1 MSVNLSGVGP
11 GGEAG
16 QGIESLEESAD
27 DLVGVFLGA
36 QAIELRQHLRER
48 FLDLADGALRIVLT
62 MRIEAPL
69 ALHELFAVEV
79 GQGLKKDR
87 LCLWTRVGE
96 KA

>member
-1 MSVNLSGVGP
+1 MNLSRVRP
-11 GGEAG
+11 GGKAG
-16 QGIESLEESAD
+16 QGIESLEEGAH

-36 QAIELRQHLRER
+36 QPIELRDHLGER
-48 FLDLADGALRIVLT
+48 LLDFADRALLIALT

-69 ALHELFAVEV
+69 ALYELFAVEV
-79 GQGLKKDR
+79 GQGVKDR